1 MLRVAALQISFDA
14 QSNVVYARFT
24 VHPVERSVR
33 LDENTLVDVD
43 VNGDLVGIEAVL
55 GRSDGAVMA
64 LRRYG
69 VRGEDAEQ
77 LCRLLD
83 GRLDITQEL
92 ARSRQQWHPEPPP
105 GSVVGGGGDLPRR
118 IPGASDADR
127 PRRPGRH
134 RSPWVRL

>member
-1 MLRVAALQISFDA
+1 MQISFDA

-55 GRSDGAVMA
+55 GQAEGAVLA

-69 VRGEDAEQ
+69 VRDEDAEQ
-77 LCRLLD
+77 LRRLLD
-83 GRLDITQEL
+83 GRLDIATEL
-92 ARSRQQWHPEPPP
+92 ARSRQQWHPAEPPAS
-105 GSVVGGGGDLPRR
+105 GAGGGELPRR
-118 IPGASDADR
+118 VPGASGNDR
-127 PRRPGRH
+127 PRRPGKH

>member
-1 MLRVAALQISFDA
+1 MQISFDA

-43 VNGDLVGIEAVL
+43 VNGDLVGLEAVL
-55 GRSDGAVMA
+55 GRTEGAVLA

-69 VRGEDAEQ
+69 VGGEDAEQ

-83 GRLDITQEL
+83 GRLDIAQEL
-92 ARSRQQWHPEPPP
+92 ARSRQQWHPAPPSASTP
-105 GSVVGGGGDLPRR
+105 GGELPRR
-118 IPGASDADR
+118 VPGGSDR
-127 PRRPGRH
+127 PRRPGKH

>member
-1 MLRVAALQISFDA
+1 MQISFDA

-33 LDENTLVDVD
+33 LDDNTLVDVD

-55 GRSDGAVMA
+55 GRSEGAVRAM
-64 LRRYG
+64 RRYG
-69 VRGEDAEQ
+69 VRDEDAEQ

-83 GRLDITQEL
+83 GRLDVGQEL
-92 ARSRQQWHPEPPP
+92 ARSRQQWRPEQPAKPESGADLPRRVP
-105 GSVVGGGGDLPRR
+105 GASGGDLPRR
-118 IPGASDADR
+118 PGK
-127 PRRPGRH
+127 H

>member
-1 MLRVAALQISFDA
+1 MQISFDA

-55 GRSDGAVMA
+55 GRSEGAVLA

-69 VRGEDAEQ
+69 VRDEDADQ

-83 GRLDITQEL
+83 GRLDVAQEL
-92 ARSRQQWHPEPPP
+92 ARSRRQWRPEQPAQP
-105 GSVVGGGGDLPRR
+105 GSGADLPRR
-118 IPGASDADR
+118 VPGASDNDR
-127 PRRPGRH
+127 PRRPGKH

>member
-1 MLRVAALQISFDA
+1 MQISFDA

-55 GRSDGAVMA
+55 GRSDGAVLA
-64 LRRYG
+64 LQRYG
-69 VRGEDAEQ
+69 VRGDDAEQ

-83 GRLDITQEL
+83 GRLDIAHEL
-92 ARSRQQWHPEPPP
+92 ARSRQQWHPEPP
-105 GSVVGGGGDLPRR
+105 SASAQGGDLPRR
-118 IPGASDADR
+118 VPGASDADR

>member
-1 MLRVAALQISFDA
+1 MQISFDA

-55 GRSDGAVMA
+55 GQPEGAVLAM
-64 LRRYG
+64 RRYG

-83 GRLDITQEL
+83 GHLDIATEL
-92 ARSRQQWHPEPPP
+92 ARSRQQWHPEEPPASAP
-105 GSVVGGGGDLPRR
+105 GGGGDLPRR
-118 IPGASDADR
+118 VPGASGTDR
-127 PRRPGRH
+127 PRRPGKH